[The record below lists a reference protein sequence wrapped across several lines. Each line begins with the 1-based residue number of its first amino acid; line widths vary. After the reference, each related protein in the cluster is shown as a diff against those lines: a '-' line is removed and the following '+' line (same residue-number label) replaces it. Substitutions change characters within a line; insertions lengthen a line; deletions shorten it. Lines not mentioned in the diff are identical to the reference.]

1 MPSGVLFFVEKYR
14 CYGII
19 GFSVN
24 CFCSIKI
31 VCGVLHQAFQ
41 MAFDDDMPMK
51 NAFGFGMGMV
61 VVNDSV
67 MKETITK
74 DQMWKS
80 LKFVHDDNV
89 YYKYCEVVYILFHI
103 GMRISEFCGL
113 TIRNT
118 DMESK
123 VIKSTTNYSGLP
135 I

>member
-1 MPSGVLFFVEKYR
+1 
-14 CYGII
+14 
-19 GFSVN
+19 
-24 CFCSIKI
+24 
-31 VCGVLHQAFQ
+31 

-118 DMESK
+118 DMESE